1 VGPSDVAGG
10 VSNRLVVG
18 VIVLL
23 LLQSVSADS
32 AVELGE
38 VVRLGEVD
46 LGLEGAAVSPDGEI
60 VITYGADSSIF
71 LIEASHPQSHSKLDW
86 EGSEVL
92 LDADFHPGGQTAF
105 IVGKEGVALR
115 FTREDSAVGS
125 AGGELYF
132 GKTELRSVSWNAD
145 GSWAYIGGEMGW
157 IWRARGL
164 EGGGMEVHPI
174 EGRGASDV
182 NAIACLAG
190 VNICVVSTSVDG
202 IGVIDAN
209 HELHWIGGTGYP
221 WIDATCPG
229 RGENACVLISNDRNI
244 AIVDLE
250 IGDASSSE
258 VTIVQLQDVNGQ
270 FSGIAEQSD
279 GKSIISVVPYAMI
292 EHDLA
297 LRLSFPWLENSDV
310 VSFDPAI
317 SGERLVATW
326 SVGVHSGWAITS
338 SGTIVAFNPVS
349 NDRTDGILG
358 VWVGVVIVGGAIL
371 MVLSLIVSSSPRL
384 SEWLT
389 LRIGSE
395 EERKG
400 VLREQRRRS
409 RR

>member
-1 VGPSDVAGG
+1 MAGG

-190 VNICVVSTSVDG
+190 MNICVVSTSVDG
-202 IGVIDAN
+202 I
-209 HELHWIGGTGYP
+209 
-221 WIDATCPG
+221 
-229 RGENACVLISNDRNI
+229 
-244 AIVDLE
+244 
-250 IGDASSSE
+250 
-258 VTIVQLQDVNGQ
+258 
-270 FSGIAEQSD
+270 
-279 GKSIISVVPYAMI
+279 
-292 EHDLA
+292 
-297 LRLSFPWLENSDV
+297 
-310 VSFDPAI
+310 
-317 SGERLVATW
+317 
-326 SVGVHSGWAITS
+326 
-338 SGTIVAFNPVS
+338 
-349 NDRTDGILG
+349 
-358 VWVGVVIVGGAIL
+358 
-371 MVLSLIVSSSPRL
+371 
-384 SEWLT
+384 
-389 LRIGSE
+389 
-395 EERKG
+395 
-400 VLREQRRRS
+400 
-409 RR
+409 